1 MGRFLRKI
9 FAVPI
14 KTTSPIPNSVKGYAS
29 GINFDATQQGQSREM
44 ALKVM
49 PQKKYKNFSPSLI
62 FSPFP

>member
-1 MGRFLRKI
+1 M
-9 FAVPI
+9 
-14 KTTSPIPNSVKGYAS
+14 KGYSS

-49 PQKKYKNFSPSLI
+49 PPTAKNKKLSPSLI